1 MNFAYLKNAPDFAQL
16 YTYCCE
22 AEEFALSKPNI
33 SVTSA
38 RKAMEFIVKMIYSA
52 VSGDIQGKTVFEM
65 STDYAFTSYLNDQ
78 ILLNSIHFIR
88 KMGNV
93 AVHDGTLTSDEA
105 LKVLEELHFLVG
117 EVCMLW
123 QLIPDYPEF
132 VKPTLQTPVQPEPTE
147 TPKAK
152 VEVASELCARYAERM
167 RTTRFSVAHDRDETE
182 NKKLFLRASLREA
195 GWPIVNRANTAMPE
209 AAAVDCL
216 LDLSLIHI

>member
-132 VKPTLQTPVQPEPTE
+132 VKPTLQTSVQP
-147 TPKAK
+147 
-152 VEVASELCARYAERM
+152 
-167 RTTRFSVAHDRDETE
+167 
-182 NKKLFLRASLREA
+182 
-195 GWPIVNRANTAMPE
+195 
-209 AAAVDCL
+209 
-216 LDLSLIHI
+216 

>member
-1 MNFAYLKNAPDFAQL
+1 MNFAYLKDAPDFIQL

-38 RKAMEFIVKMIYSA
+38 RKAMEFVVKMIYNA
-52 VSGDIQGKTVFEM
+52 VGGDIQDKTVFEM

-93 AVHDGTLTSDEA
+93 AVHDGTLTSDDA

-117 EVCMLW
+117 EVCILW
-123 QLIPDYPEF
+123 QLVPDYPEF
-132 VKPTLQTPVQPEPTE
+132 VKPALQASARPDPTE
-147 TPKAK
+147 SPKAH
-152 VEVASELCARYAERM
+152 VEVAPELCARYAERM
-167 RTTRFSVAHDRDETE
+167 RTTRFSVAHDRDE
-182 NKKLFLRASLREA
+182 N
-195 GWPIVNRANTAMPE
+195 
-209 AAAVDCL
+209 
-216 LDLSLIHI
+216 